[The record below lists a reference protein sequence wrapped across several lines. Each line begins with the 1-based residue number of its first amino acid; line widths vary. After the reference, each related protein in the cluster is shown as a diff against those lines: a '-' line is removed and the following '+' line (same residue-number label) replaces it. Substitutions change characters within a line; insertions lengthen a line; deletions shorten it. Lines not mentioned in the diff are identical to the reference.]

1 MRTEGHQRSIV
12 DVAGSE
18 KSGHSRI
25 VLREA
30 FIDEVLPLMR
40 NTRGRELPGTY
51 SPHLIADLF
60 FEQAQQWERLT
71 RDYVNF
77 GH

>member
-1 MRTEGHQRSIV
+1 MRSEGHQRSIV
-12 DVAGSE
+12 DATESE
-18 KSGHSRI
+18 KSGHNSRI

-40 NTRGRELPGTY
+40 NTWGRELPVTY

-71 RDYVNF
+71 RDYVSQL
-77 GH
+77 